1 MNHNRQPIYAT
12 NATLSSVVVDSDA
25 PVNKGVIRPPIRAA
39 YDSETAYIEAVNNG
53 IAYAAK
59 HDIEYI
65 DHY

>member
-12 NATLSSVVVDSDA
+12 NAFLSSVVVDNDV
-25 PVNKGVIRPPIRAA
+25 PVNTGVIRPPIRAA

>member
-12 NATLSSVVVDSDA
+12 NATLSSVDV
-25 PVNKGVIRPPIRAA
+25 PVNKGVIRPPIRAG